1 MNETID
7 LGRLYGFSQCSPEG
21 CGMIMPNNVVNTGGV
36 QTGTA
41 VGMENMQP
49 SQTPGMSTMPP
60 AVMND
65 QMIVSNQY
73 RNTLSETGT
82 NVNSDM
88 MQQQS
93 SMDNPAQLAVTCDNN
108 PTLNSFIRTQVGRR
122 VRAEFHMGSNGP
134 NIRDGYL
141 VGVGSNYVL
150 INEIAT
156 KVITAGD
163 FFNLKFISFMY

>member
-1 MNETID
+1 MNDTID
-7 LGRLYGFSQCSPEG
+7 LGRLYGFGQCSSEG
-21 CGMIMPNNVVNTGGV
+21 CGQIMPNNVMSTGAT

-49 SQTPGMSTMPP
+49 SQTPGMSTMPQ

-65 QMIVSNQY
+65 QMIVSPQF
-73 RNTLSETGT
+73 RNTFSETGT
-82 NVNSDM
+82 NSDM
-88 MQQQS
+88 MQQNL
-93 SMDNPAQLAVTCDNN
+93 DNPAQLALTCEHN
-108 PTLNSFIRTQVGRR
+108 PTLNGFIRTQVGRR

-141 VGVGSNYVL
+141 VGVGSNYLL